1 MVLFLLVTNINR
13 DKELSGDLLQRDFLF
28 AQLILLADSIFSL
41 LGKINQLLLNSYYLS
56 SLGYWFSVLS
66 YRYLLLPLLKEILY
80 HQNFFY
86 YNNFYFLLGILI
98 ELTLIININKDRSL
112 EIHSRDLLLLNF

>member
-28 AQLILLADSIFSL
+28 AQLILVADSIFFL

-56 SLGYWFSVLS
+56 SLGYWFFCFKL
-66 YRYLLLPLLKEILY
+66 
-80 HQNFFY
+80 
-86 YNNFYFLLGILI
+86 
-98 ELTLIININKDRSL
+98 
-112 EIHSRDLLLLNF
+112 